1 MFKNRITII
10 AIMAIILLVSGC
22 TNYRQAINNV
32 SNMPAVHES
41 SKSSATIKE
50 NTVNYADFYKPII
63 NAYIAL
69 EQSGYTSYD
78 EKVLSKDVCLI
89 PDGNGSY
96 FIGYDKQPVLVY
108 TFCNLG
114 GDDTPELLIGADLGT
129 ADGATGS
136 NVFVTGIYG
145 LRDDKPVSLIQVCGE
160 SQLNFFT
167 DKDGNPVIE
176 KISGMHND
184 YATEYFYKIDKNETL
199 ITLDKLY
206 TYGKINDYN
215 KPDDISYSH
224 TKDING
230 KEINITEQE
239 YLVLMQ
245 EYGSVGYLDN
255 TGDFKANE
263 IVINSWETGNLVS
276 PQK

>member
-1 MFKNRITII
+1 MLKKGIIILAIIT
-10 AIMAIILLVSGC
+10 IILLVPGC
-22 TNYRQAINNV
+22 TNNRQPTNNV
-32 SNMPAVHES
+32 SNKPTVLES
-41 SKSSATIKE
+41 SNSSATING
-50 NTVNYADFYKPII
+50 NTANYADFYKPII
-63 NAYIAL
+63 DAYIEL

-78 EKVLSKDVCLI
+78 EKILSKDVCLI
-89 PDGNGSY
+89 PGGSGSY
-96 FIGYDKQPVLVY
+96 FIDNDNKPVLVFA
-108 TFCNLG
+108 FCNLG

-129 ADGATGS
+129 ADGAATGS

-145 LRDDKPVSLIQVCGE
+145 LRDDKPVSLIQVCDW
-160 SQLNFFT
+160 SQLNFFA
-167 DKDGNPVIE
+167 DNDGNPVI
-176 KISGMHND
+176 KKNSGTHID
-184 YATEYFYKIDKNETL
+184 YAEEDFYTIDKNETL

-230 KEINITEQE
+230 KEVRITEQK
-239 YLVLMQ
+239 YLALMQ

-263 IVINSWETGNLVS
+263 IVINSWKLLS
-276 PQK
+276 MY